1 MEDIISHG
9 DERPPRPRR
18 RRLAIAVALVVL
30 VALAVVAHLPHGHSG
45 SSHPAAARRA
55 RGDRLHGGRSHG
67 GSAGLVEVSPIPSWA
82 AATRLPRTGTQ
93 PGWFSPASGAT
104 QPIRGLPRGS
114 GYVFTR
120 VEGGWAIQ
128 PQPPRPA
135 ACGDCA
141 GGPVQP
147 APDVIT
153 GCTSCP
159 GLPVP
164 VYYVGDGSPIATIV
178 GVATM
183 IAPAAANGVIWLTSF
198 PADAGLGMSPGVARA
213 FTGFGQVAGP
223 PIRLPLGY
231 AIAAGTDRGVLL
243 APLPGQ
249 GPPATERLWD
259 PVTRRFAGTFR
270 GVIAADGTDVAYR
283 TGCPAS
289 CRVQVL
295 NLRSG
300 RDVTL
305 RLIAGIAVASGS
317 FSPDGRFIAVRV
329 SIGTGTS
336 QAAELMVAAV
346 TGGPLFAVPN
356 TWVNSTALT
365 SFGWPAHGD
374 ELIATLTFTVKMDMV
389 FWDAQAFAQ
398 AITELTPAQDPTTL
412 VVSGKGGGPV

>member
-18 RRLAIAVALVVL
+18 RWLAIAVALAVL
-30 VALAVVAHLPHGHSG
+30 VALAVVAHLPHGHSAR
-45 SSHPAAARRA
+45 SHPAAARQA
-55 RGDRLHGGRSHG
+55 HDDRSHG
-67 GSAGLVEVSPIPSWA
+67 NRSRGGSPGLVEVSPIPSWA

-93 PGWFSPASGAT
+93 PGWFSPANGTT
-104 QPIRGLPRGS
+104 QSIRGLPRGS

-135 ACGDCA
+135 DCGDCA

-164 VYYVGDGSPIATIV
+164 VYYLGDGSPIASTV

-183 IAPAAANGVIWLTSF
+183 VAPAAANGVIWLTSF

-223 PIRLPLGY
+223 PVRLPLGY
-231 AIAAGTDRGVLL
+231 AIAGGTDRGLLL
-243 APLPGQ
+243 APLAGQ
-249 GPPATERLWD
+249 GPRATERLWD
-259 PVTRRFAGTFR
+259 PVTRRFTGTFR
-270 GVIAADGTDVAYR
+270 GVIATDATDVAYR
-283 TGCPAS
+283 TGCPSS
-289 CRVQVL
+289 CRVHVL
-295 NLRSG
+295 NLKSG

-305 RLIAGIAVASGS
+305 RLIDGIKVASGS

-329 SIGTGTS
+329 SIGTGAS
-336 QAAELMVAAV
+336 DAAELMVAAV
-346 TGGPLFAVPN
+346 SGGPLFAVPN
-356 TWVNSTALT
+356 TWVSSTALT
-365 SFGWPAHGD
+365 SFGWPTRSD
-374 ELIATLTFTVKMDMV
+374 ELIARLTFTVKMDLV
-389 FWDAQAFAQ
+389 FWDSSAYAQ
-398 AITELTPAQDPTTL
+398 AITELTPAEDPAAL
-412 VVSGKGGGPV
+412 VVSTG